1 VRAAETRNY
10 RETKRFT
17 KIRESIEVGRELHS
31 KASQPRR
38 ACKNVLN
45 TDSETVKIIIITIII
60 IIIVGVFFLF
70 LCQTATPLSSPR
82 KSKFK
87 KHRFFRH
94 DDKHAV
100 GVSLFFTVFHC
111 FTCISI
117 HYV

>member
-38 ACKNVLN
+38 ACKNVPN
-45 TDSETVKIIIITIII
+45 TDSETVKTAAKSTII

-70 LCQTATPLSSPR
+70 LRRTTPPLSPL
-82 KSKFK
+82 K
-87 KHRFFRH
+87 
-94 DDKHAV
+94 
-100 GVSLFFTVFHC
+100 
-111 FTCISI
+111 I
-117 HYV
+117 